1 MVKEV
6 ESGGTEGESDLR
18 WRRLIRKSFQARGGG
33 SPCAGRGAGAAPGPA
48 GRSGRRLGGSFF
60 RPAGGFFPWRP
71 RPIAPPRAIGW
82 PRGCA
87 ARAPRGARGVCGR
100 APRKRGENAVLGAVA
115 LPIVFGFR
123 DGRCIGRNPTR
134 VFHTCREIWLF
145 LGSYQPSEAG
155 RSPAVA
161 FPCRSRQPISHTK
174 SLAAAEVPR
183 RPQRLPRALIHAT
196 ARVLNAPRH

>member
-1 MVKEV
+1 MKEV

-18 WRRLIRKSFQARGGG
+18 CAAVRRKSFQARGGG
-33 SPCAGRGAGAAPGPA
+33 SHGAGRGAGAAPGPA
-48 GRSGRRLGGSFF
+48 GRSGRRSGGYFF

-71 RPIAPPRAIGW
+71 GPIAPPRAIGL

-87 ARAPRGARGVCGR
+87 ARAPKGPRGVCGR

-123 DGRCIGRNPTR
+123 DGRCIGRNPTSI
-134 VFHTCREIWLF
+134 FHVPQNSAL
-145 LGSYQPSEAG
+145 LVSYQPSAAG
-155 RSPAVA
+155 RSRAVA
-161 FPCRSRQPISHTK
+161 FPRCSRLPISHTK
-174 SLAAAEVPR
+174 SLAAAEVPL
-183 RPQRLPRALIHAT
+183 RPRRLPRLVLYAT

>member
-1 MVKEV
+1 MKEV

-18 WRRLIRKSFQARGGG
+18 WRRLIRKSLQARVAG
-33 SPCAGRGAGAAPGPA
+33 SQCAGRGAGAAPGPIK
-48 GRSGRRLGGSFF
+48 GSGRRSGGSFF

-71 RPIAPPRAIGW
+71 RPIAPPRAIGL

-134 VFHTCREIWLF
+134 LFHVPQNLALF
-145 LGSYQPSEAG
+145 GSYKPSNAG

-161 FPCRSRQPISHTK
+161 SPWFSRLPISHTK

-183 RPQRLPRALIHAT
+183 RPQRLPYALIHAT
-196 ARVLNAPRH
+196 ARALNAPRH

>member
-1 MVKEV
+1 M
-6 ESGGTEGESDLR
+6 GGGE
-18 WRRLIRKSFQARGGG
+18 RKSFQARVGG
-33 SPCAGRGAGAAPGPA
+33 SQCAGRGAGAAPGPA
-48 GRSGRRLGGSFF
+48 GRSGRRLGGYFF

-71 RPIAPPRAIGW
+71 RPIAPPRAIGL

-134 VFHTCREIWLF
+134 VFHVPQNLALF
-145 LGSYQPSEAG
+145 VYYEPSGAG
-155 RSPAVA
+155 WSPAVA
-161 FPCRSRQPISHTK
+161 SPWFSRLPHFSCEHQVSRGP
-174 SLAAAEVPR
+174 AEVPL
-183 RPQRLPRALIHAT
+183 RPQKAAPLSSIRDRSCAERAAAIFRA
-196 ARVLNAPRH
+196 

>member
-1 MVKEV
+1 M
-6 ESGGTEGESDLR
+6 GGGE
-18 WRRLIRKSFQARGGG
+18 RKSFQARVGG
-33 SPCAGRGAGAAPGPA
+33 SQCAGRGAGAAPGPA
-48 GRSGRRLGGSFF
+48 GRSGRRSGGYFF

-71 RPIAPPRAIGW
+71 GPIAPPRAIGL

-134 VFHTCREIWLF
+134 VFHVPQNLAL
-145 LGSYQPSEAG
+145 LG
-155 RSPAVA
+155 
-161 FPCRSRQPISHTK
+161 T
-174 SLAAAEVPR
+174 
-183 RPQRLPRALIHAT
+183 PRALRGRPEPCCCFLAGLEAAHFSHQVSRGGGSSSTT
-196 ARVLNAPRH
+196 AKAASRFDSHHRSCAERAVPFLRP